1 MMSPEAKRWL
11 SKNVHS
17 LRERLLTDLRGEVDG
32 QYKWQLPLSQAVL
45 TQEQRKKRQRL
56 EAWLSEQARGCTRG
70 LKESEEQARER
81 HLQSAVKLAGATL
94 LNRLVVIR
102 QMETLELTRVKLVTR
117 GWASP
122 DYADFRRDFAPALG
136 DDGFELLLNLL
147 FEELALDLPGLFGEV
162 GATSLIPVSTAT
174 LRHVLETLEA
184 RELSDEDR
192 RGLWMDDTLLG
203 WVYQFWNDPER
214 DALDGKVETH
224 QLAAKTQCFTDRY
237 MVEWLLQNSLGQL
250 WLGMCNKNG
259 WTPEVVSAGTLDAL
273 ESRRGEWREKRQR
286 GEVDLEALM
295 PLHSPLED
303 RWKYWVPRTLP
314 DPHANLPTSLRSM
327 RLLDP
332 ACGSGHFLVTA
343 FDLLVALYEEEAR
356 QRGESWTPEQIAI
369 WILENNLHGIDIDT
383 RAVQIAGAA
392 LWLKMKR
399 FCPQAR
405 VERLNLVSSDFG
417 LGRLGLDQPEVR
429 DFVRS
434 VEEETGIPARLV
446 DELVSALKDAD
457 HLGSLLRVDKVFDKA
472 VASVQGLFDT
482 GDARAILLE
491 RLEDFVQS
499 HSGDEDLSQRLLGQ
513 SLARSSEFLRLN
525 REGTYDLVVG
535 NPPYLEKSR
544 IVELTYLDRHYV
556 DGKANLYSAF
566 LLRALELAKT
576 GGISTLLT
584 LRGWMFLNTFGDLR
598 LRLLGE
604 NRLNVIGDLDR
615 GAFEDVLDEVVSVSI
630 TSFVAGG
637 AAGPSVAQLPTPRED
652 SARDNRRTSR
662 KIAALLAGVGKY
674 DFHVERLKVVPEQPL
689 TYWWDTAMLADYARY
704 PKIIDVARARKGI
717 CTGND
722 ARFHRLWFEQAREN
736 LNTTRCG
743 RNLGNMKSLTW
754 QPGIKG
760 AKDRV
765 WFEPLTDVIMWR
777 NNGLELQT
785 FGYSSKGV
793 AIRNPNF
800 YFHPGVAFSMIGS
813 GFTARAHR
821 FCSIFGNMGSSVFP
835 ESIPNAL
842 CLMNS
847 AKAKY
852 VLTSLNP
859 GVHFE
864 VGDVNRLP
872 LFPIESADEIVAQL
886 DAAFTQHEQARET
899 SVEFVRPGPS
909 VWNYAQQWAQ
919 QAIDRDSGTV
929 LPPYQPVEEQ
939 PGAGDHFSYAV
950 GLAIGRFS
958 SEIEPLPNG
967 ILFLTGQSDSLE
979 HPATQA
985 LHQVWRDFP
994 LSKLDLRAYLKNEFF
1009 SKEHLKRYEKR
1020 PIYFPLSS
1028 EKRNFVAYVS
1038 IHRWQDSTLDILL
1051 ADYLQPELSRLG
1063 AELSDLSEARTQ
1075 GDRKAQSDA
1084 EKRYQQVSALTLELQ
1099 NFIDTLRAVAERG
1112 APPSDAKC
1120 RAREVD
1126 APFRMDLDDGVMI
1139 NSAGLWPLLAPQWKD
1154 PKEWWKELCADKG
1167 VYDWAHLTMRYFPER
1182 VTAKCQQDPSL
1193 AVAHGVF
1200 WKYHPAKA
1208 MEWELR
1214 LQDPEELGPDF
1225 RLDEPGSG
1233 EFRAAFLAEHPERV
1247 RELRLA
1253 EEKRRAKKADKAVS
1267 QDQGELDFEEDDSS
1281 D

>member
-56 EAWLSEQARGCTRG
+56 EAWLSEQACGCSRG

-162 GATSLIPVSTAT
+162 GVTGLIPVSTAT

-259 WTPEVVSAGTLDAL
+259 WTPDVISTGTLDAL
-273 ESRRGEWREKRQR
+273 ESRRQEWREKRQR

-314 DPHANLPTSLRSM
+314 EPHANLPTSLRDV

-343 FDLLVALYEEEAR
+343 FDLLAALYEEEAR
-356 QRGESWTPEQIAI
+356 HRGEVWTSEQVAA

-399 FCPQAR
+399 FCPEAR

-525 REGTYDLVVG
+525 REGIYDLVVG
-535 NPPYLEKSR
+535 NPPYLNKGK
-544 IVELTYLDRHYV
+544 IVELKYLDRNYP
-556 DGKANLYSAF
+556 DGKADLYSAF
-566 LLRALELAKT
+566 LLRGLELAKI
-576 GGISTLLT
+576 GGISSLLT
-584 LRGWMFLNTFGDLR
+584 LRGWMFLGTFASLR
-598 LRLLGE
+598 ARLLSE

-615 GAFEDVLDEVVSVSI
+615 GAFEDILDEVVSVCIS
-630 TSFVAGG
+630 SFETGG
-637 AAGPSVAQLPTPRED
+637 PGGPSVAVLPTPRSD
-652 SARDNRRTSR
+652 SARDNRRTRR
-662 KIAALLAGVGKY
+662 KMSALLSGVGRY
-674 DFHVERLKVVPEQPL
+674 DFRVEQLAAVPERPL
-689 TYWWDTAMLADYARY
+689 VYWWDDQFLAKYSSYPRLSDYAPARFGANTGDNVRFLRLGWELGLGEFA
-704 PKIIDVARARKGI
+704 PKAFSDPVDS
-717 CTGND
+717 D
-722 ARFHRLWFEQAREN
+722 AR
-736 LNTTRCG
+736 
-743 RNLGNMKSLTW
+743 W
-754 QPGIKG
+754 QPFVKG
-760 AKDRV
+760 AGGIV
-765 WFEPLTDVIMWR
+765 WYEPASTAVNWALSGIEMKTNVL
-777 NNGLELQT
+777 NK
-785 FGYSSKGV
+785 FG
-793 AIRNPNF
+793 PNTIGWKISNSNY
-800 YFHPGVAFSMIGS
+800 YF
-813 GFTARAHR
+813 
-821 FCSIFGNMGSSVFP
+821 
-835 ESIPNAL
+835 
-842 CLMNS
+842 
-847 AKAKY
+847 
-852 VLTSLNP
+852 
-859 GVHFE
+859 
-864 VGDVNRLP
+864 
-872 LFPIESADEIVAQL
+872 
-886 DAAFTQHEQARET
+886 
-899 SVEFVRPGPS
+899 RP
-909 VWNYAQQWAQ
+909 
-919 QAIDRDSGTV
+919 
-929 LPPYQPVEEQ
+929 
-939 PGAGDHFSYAV
+939 
-950 GLAIGRFS
+950 
-958 SEIEPLPNG
+958 
-967 ILFLTGQSDSLE
+967 
-979 HPATQA
+979 
-985 LHQVWRDFP
+985 
-994 LSKLDLRAYLKNEFF
+994 
-1009 SKEHLKRYEKR
+1009 
-1020 PIYFPLSS
+1020 
-1028 EKRNFVAYVS
+1028 
-1038 IHRWQDSTLDILL
+1038 
-1051 ADYLQPELSRLG
+1051 
-1063 AELSDLSEARTQ
+1063 
-1075 GDRKAQSDA
+1075 
-1084 EKRYQQVSALTLELQ
+1084 
-1099 NFIDTLRAVAERG
+1099 
-1112 APPSDAKC
+1112 
-1120 RAREVD
+1120 
-1126 APFRMDLDDGVMI
+1126 
-1139 NSAGLWPLLAPQWKD
+1139 
-1154 PKEWWKELCADKG
+1154 
-1167 VYDWAHLTMRYFPER
+1167 
-1182 VTAKCQQDPSL
+1182 
-1193 AVAHGVF
+1193 
-1200 WKYHPAKA
+1200 
-1208 MEWELR
+1208 
-1214 LQDPEELGPDF
+1214 
-1225 RLDEPGSG
+1225 
-1233 EFRAAFLAEHPERV
+1233 
-1247 RELRLA
+1247 
-1253 EEKRRAKKADKAVS
+1253 
-1267 QDQGELDFEEDDSS
+1267 
-1281 D
+1281 